1 MNAWICASLTPTVIL
16 RVLRNTRWYH
26 PIVDLA
32 APAIENAGKGVQK
45 GANLEIWMRQS
56 PEPERTERKNVKEQ
70 GHAASL
76 IISLAT
82 HGRGCPSRGKGTA
95 LSNSSHS
102 RGLGGFAWAIF
113 IEVPLACD
121 GVTLARPFLSLC
133 VSGTVVRRRACLA
146 SRVSMALETHT

>member
-1 MNAWICASLTPTVIL
+1 MKRSRICHSFRSSYATLAQILTYCLLTVFPEPSLSQEHS
-16 RVLRNTRWYH
+16 R
-26 PIVDLA
+26 PIQVSGL
-32 APAIENAGKGVQK
+32 
-45 GANLEIWMRQS
+45 RQS
-56 PEPERTERKNVKEQ
+56 PEPERTERKNVKGQ

-82 HGRGCPSRGKGTA
+82 HGRGCPSRGKGTTR
-95 LSNSSHS
+95 SNSSHS
-102 RGLGGFAWAIF
+102 RGLGGFAWASMF

-146 SRVSMALETHT
+146 SRVSMAFETHT